1 MKTTSNKKSNWLYQN
16 RLKIVIL
23 LFLVVLPLLLIPGIY
38 ITQYVK
44 SEPVLFEN
52 KSAEVINLS
61 QLKVFNLDYEITQI
75 KEPNSEL
82 KNGYYTIKYTLTKE
96 QTTNVYK
103 DIKVTFQLSTKW
115 AAYNSAN
122 SQASVVLG
130 QEKSSSIVFNFDT
143 NKNVLPLVKPAG
155 PYLYALITYNEEI
168 FNDTVEKKIYVKLP
182 MDFTNTVIIPA

>member
-1 MKTTSNKKSNWLYQN
+1 MKTTLNKNSNWLYHN

>member
-143 NKNVLPLVKPAG
+143 NKKCFA
-155 PYLYALITYNEEI
+155 IS
-168 FNDTVEKKIYVKLP
+168 
-182 MDFTNTVIIPA
+182 

>member
-23 LFLVVLPLLLIPGIY
+23 LFLVALPLLLIPGIY